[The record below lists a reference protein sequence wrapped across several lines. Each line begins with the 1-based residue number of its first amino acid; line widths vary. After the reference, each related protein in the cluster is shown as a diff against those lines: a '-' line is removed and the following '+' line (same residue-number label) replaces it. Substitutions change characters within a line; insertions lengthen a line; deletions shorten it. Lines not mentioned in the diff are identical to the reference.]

1 MQNLFPDGGIF
12 THKTLLPKWLFFL
25 TYQPRQLTHL
35 LLSNHI
41 CDIILS
47 NNNNLLERR
56 KGYPSACPQV
66 TIHKQFTAD
75 KFGKKIDAT
84 DRPQVYDR

>member
-12 THKTLLPKWLFFL
+12 THKTLLPKRLFFL

-75 KFGKKIDAT
+75 KFGKKKDAT